1 MTNNLRTHT
10 FTPTID
16 GDFIVLAIAIFVI
29 VIIFSWMIVR
39 INPINSRV
47 TRYNSAGNKAR
58 KVANPRRTCGAPPR
72 GESGLAI
79 ILPSTS
85 FDWCLSVVYAVVM
98 AGLVYQY
105 HGAGIIQLLWN
116 ANMSEKLYA
125 ILTEIGVLLTMS
137 IMTQIIRL
145 TQCIAARVLLSKTTK
160 EAKTKLHVYEAW
172 GIHEWICAFKLKRL
186 CRSLNKEQRRV
197 VRAKVRDMN
206 VSEKVRLD
214 HVRAFVLARY
224 RQPSEKKK
232 VSFVDRFLSFFVE
245 EVAYEK

>member
-1 MTNNLRTHT
+1 MTNNSRAHT

-29 VIIFSWMIVR
+29 VIIFSWLIIR
-39 INPINSRV
+39 IKPINDRV
-47 TRYNSAGNKAR
+47 TRYNSAGNKAK
-58 KVANPRRTCGAPPR
+58 KVADPRRTCGAPPK
-72 GESGLAI
+72 GESGLAV

-85 FDWCLSVVYAVVM
+85 FDWCLSTVYAVVM
-98 AGLVYQY
+98 ALLVYQY

-116 ANMSEKLYA
+116 ANMSERMYLL
-125 ILTEIGVLLTMS
+125 LTEIGIIITMP
-137 IMTQIIRL
+137 IMVWLIRL

-160 EAKTKLHVYEAW
+160 EAKAKLHVYEAW

-186 CRSLNKEQRRV
+186 CRSLNKEQRRA

-214 HVRAFVLARY
+214 HARAFVFARY
-224 RQPSEKKK
+224 RQPSAKK
-232 VSFVDRFLSFFVE
+232 SFVDRFLSFFVK